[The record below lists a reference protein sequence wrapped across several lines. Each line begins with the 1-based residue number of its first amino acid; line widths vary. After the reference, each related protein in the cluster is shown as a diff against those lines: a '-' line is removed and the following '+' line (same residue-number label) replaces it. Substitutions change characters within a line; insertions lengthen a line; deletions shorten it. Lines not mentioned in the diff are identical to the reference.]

1 MNDDRLYTKWIAHR
15 RKTTVPEGF
24 ARRIAGLIAQQEPDP
39 GMIPDVHRVVA
50 HRLMNWAAGI
60 AMALLGI
67 FRLLYVTGN
76 LLMGS
81 VL

>member
-1 MNDDRLYTKWIAHR
+1 MNDDRLYTQWIGQR
-15 RKTTVPEGF
+15 RKTAVPEGF
-24 ARRIAGLIAQQEPDP
+24 AQRITGLIAQQEPAP
-39 GMIPDVHRVVA
+39 GFIPDLYRVAA
-50 HRLMNWAAGI
+50 HRLMKWAAGI

>member
-1 MNDDRLYTKWIAHR
+1 MNDDRLYTHWINHR

-24 ARRIAGLIAQQEPDP
+24 ARRITGIIARQEPDR
-39 GMIPDVHRVVA
+39 GLFPDVYRVA
-50 HRLMNWAAGI
+50 ARRLMNWAAGI

>member
-1 MNDDRLYTKWIAHR
+1 MNDDRLYTKWIDHR

-24 ARRIAGLIAQQEPDP
+24 AQRIILLIAQQKPEPSF
-39 GMIPDVHRVVA
+39 IPDLYRVAA
-50 HRLMNWAAGI
+50 HRFMKWAAGI
-60 AMALLGI
+60 ALALLGI